1 MMKIKFDNYT
11 TKEELN
17 NLNIFIDDEVAI
29 GKDVEISSGA
39 KLIGKCVIGDNC
51 FIDVNSVII
60 NSELKS
66 YVRVVS
72 SFVEDSVVEGN
83 TVIGPFAS
91 VKKNS
96 IIGNNCRIG
105 NFVEIKNSIVGNKCK
120 IAHLAYVGDAE
131 LGENCNVGCGVVFCN
146 YNGEIKQRSSIGNN
160 VFIGSNVNII
170 APIKVGDWAY
180 IAAGSTINKD
190 VKSNQ
195 FSIARSYQINKNNF
209 HNPYKK

>member
-1 MMKIKFDNYT
+1 MMKIKLDNHT

-17 NLNIFIDDEVAI
+17 NLNIFIDDEVTI

-51 FIDVNSVII
+51 IIDVNSVII
-60 NSELKS
+60 NSELKA
-66 YVRVVS
+66 YVRVIS
-72 SFVEDSVVEGN
+72 SFVEDSVVEVN

-91 VKKNS
+91 IKKNS
-96 IIGNNCRIG
+96 VIGNNCRIG

-146 YNGEIKQRSSIGNN
+146 YNGKIKQKSLIGDN

-170 APIKVGDWAY
+170 APIKIGDWAY

-190 VKSNQ
+190 IECKQ
-195 FSIARSYQINKNNF
+195 FSIARSCQINKDNF
-209 HNPYKK
+209 NNPYKK